1 MIKSKD
7 YTIIVIM
14 IYLRYLRLELVWF
27 ATTPGNDLALIGL
40 HLYSR
45 EQIN

>member
-27 ATTPGNDLALIGL
+27 ASWAAPLFTRTD
-40 HLYSR
+40 
-45 EQIN
+45 